1 MDIIGVKDRRN
12 FRIRFQIPLL
22 HEFSKVLVPL
32 SNNRIHSRSDDGT
45 PRVQI
50 LTNITTKFIVLLFFP
65 PIDLQMNARQGC
77 TGGGRELHT
86 HVLSRL
92 FRDRTLV
99 ERIRESTIFSPT
111 IYRGNDPFEH
121 VPASTSREMKNFF
134 LFTRNKDA
142 NILAFA

>member
-1 MDIIGVKDRRN
+1 MDIIGLKDRRN

-22 HEFSKVLVPL
+22 HEFPKVLVPL

-121 VPASTSREMKNFF
+121 VPASTSREIKNFF
-134 LFTRNKDA
+134 LLARNKDA

>member
-134 LFTRNKDA
+134 LLTRNKDA